1 MAEQQDVCSLLM
13 VSRDLEWMHAFTKGL
28 GRFYR
33 VQEEMC
39 ETLEDIEARLSDTEQ
54 HVDVLVLSA
63 APDLPGA
70 DKIRAALQ
78 RLKSPVPLL
87 MIDTQGLGMDEGIK
101 QGADYVIGRRDL
113 LSAIK
118 TVQQI
123 MSAAR
128 LQQAR
133 LHAEKQYKALA
144 ERYDRLYLDV
154 PDPVCYVRDGLFID
168 VNPAFMRTFAVDNR
182 EALDDLTLMNFVPR
196 KSERNVKEMLR
207 MALKKDVV
215 PAETLEWQSLS
226 GEKMELQMFVS
237 QVHIDG
243 EEEVVQVYLR
253 NSSGGGSG
261 GGVDAT
267 TGLPGPMVLR
277 ASIRQTQERQQDQRL
292 LGIWTYIFLE
302 NYREVWQKDG
312 YNAAEL
318 LMTAVV
324 DTLKRGMPPST
335 EMARFTDDGLILWAQ
350 DDKETVISRI
360 QNLIPRLDEV
370 VPDNVG
376 RLVHPRVF
384 AGMQEVHTKT
394 GFNDLV
400 SRSFRAARALASG
413 QSNERVAEPA
423 AGDMSR
429 KDERRVLQLQ
439 RILDERRIKISY
451 QPISSLDVDGI
462 PRYAERVTI
471 LPGDDDER
479 MESEDVN
486 ALLQAA
492 DRYGIARQI
501 DRVKINTFLQDALSY
516 DGDQKAL
523 RGFIHLTADALNDET
538 FAAWTLSQ
546 LKQTGIT
553 PAQMVFEMSVD
564 VLSNA
569 FSGAMNFINAL
580 RPHGTQ
586 FALTEVGRFDD
597 DIREL
602 LTRMKPEIL
611 KLDMREIDTFED
623 DEEQRFM
630 KQIKDY
636 AEENNVMLI
645 ADYMESPAQL
655 SRVWPYDIKYLQGNG
670 MVPPMDGFNFDFS
683 EPLF

>member
-13 VSRDLEWMHAFTKGL
+13 VSRDLEWMHAFAKGL
-28 GRFYR
+28 ARFYR
-33 VQEEMC
+33 VQEETC
-39 ETLEDIEARLSDTEQ
+39 ETLEDIEARLSAQ
-54 HVDVLVLSA
+54 SFDVLVLSA
-63 APDLPGA
+63 DAALPGA
-70 DKIRAALQ
+70 DKIRALLQ
-78 RLKSPVPLL
+78 RLKSPVPFL
-87 MIDTQGLGMDEGIK
+87 MIDTQNIGMDEGVK

-128 LQQAR
+128 LQQAKTD
-133 LHAEKQYKALA
+133 AEQQYKALA

-154 PDPVCYVRDGLFID
+154 PDPVCYVRDGIFID
-168 VNPAFMRTFAVDNR
+168 VNPAFMRTFAVDSR

-196 KSERNVKEMLR
+196 KSERNIKEMLR
-207 MALKKDVV
+207 MALAKEVV
-215 PAETLEWQSLS
+215 PTETLDWQSLS

-237 QVHIDG
+237 QVHIAG
-243 EEEVVQVYLR
+243 EEDVVQVYLR

-261 GGVDAT
+261 GGLDPT
-267 TGLPGPMVLR
+267 TGLPGPTVLR

-318 LMTAVV
+318 LITAVV

-335 EMARFTDDGLILWAQ
+335 EMARFTDDGIVLWAQ
-350 DDKETVISRI
+350 DDKETVIGRI

-376 RLVHPRVF
+376 RLVHPRVY
-384 AGMQEVHTKT
+384 AGMIEVHTKT
-394 GFNDLV
+394 GFNELV
-400 SRSFRAARALASG
+400 SRSFRAASALAKG
-413 QSNERVAEPA
+413 QSGERVAEPA

-429 KDERRVLQLQ
+429 KDERRVQQLH
-439 RILDERRIKISY
+439 RILDERRIKVSY
-451 QPISSLDVDGI
+451 QPISSLDNDGI
-462 PRYAERVTI
+462 PRYAERITI
-471 LPGDDDER
+471 LPGDEDER
-479 MESEDVN
+479 MESEDIN

-501 DRVKINTFLQDALSY
+501 DRVKINTFLQDALTY

-523 RGFIHLTADALNDET
+523 RGFIHLTIDALNDET

-546 LKQTGIT
+546 FKQTGIS
-553 PAQMVFEMSVD
+553 PAQIVFEMSID
-564 VLSNA
+564 VLGNA
-569 FSGAMNFINAL
+569 FSGAINFINAL

-586 FALTEVGRFDD
+586 FALTEIGRFDD

-602 LTRMKPEIL
+602 LERMKPDIL

-630 KQIKDY
+630 KQVKDY
-636 AEENNVMLI
+636 ADEHNVMLI

-670 MVPPMDGFNFDFS
+670 MVAPMDGFHFDFS

>member
-1 MAEQQDVCSLLM
+1 M

-33 VQEEMC
+33 VQDETC
-39 ETLEDIEARLSDTEQ
+39 ETLDELEARLAREPA
-54 HVDVLVLSA
+54 DVVVLSA
-63 APDLPGA
+63 GADVPGA
-70 DKIRAALQ
+70 DKIHALLQ
-78 RLKSPVPLL
+78 RLKLSIPLL
-87 MIDTQGLGMDEGIK
+87 MIEAQGQGMDEGVK

-123 MSAAR
+123 MASQR
-128 LQQAR
+128 LEQ
-133 LHAEKQYKALA
+133 EKQRAEQRYKELS

-168 VNPAFMRTFAVDNR
+168 VNPAFMRTFAVDSR
-182 EALDDLTLMNFVPR
+182 ETLEDLTLMNFVPR
-196 KSERNVKEMLR
+196 KSERGVKEMLR
-207 MALKKDVV
+207 MALQKDVV
-215 PAETLEWQSLS
+215 PAEMLEWQSLA
-226 GEKMELQMFVS
+226 GEKMELQMLVS
-237 QVHIDG
+237 RVNIPG
-243 EEEVVQVYLR
+243 EEDVVQIYLR
-253 NSSGGGSG
+253 NSGGGG
-261 GGVDAT
+261 GAGVDAT

-292 LGIWTYIFLE
+292 LGIWTYVFVE

-318 LMTAVV
+318 LISAVV

-350 DDKETVISRI
+350 EDKESVIKRM
-360 QNLIPRLDEV
+360 QALVLRLDEV

-394 GFNDLV
+394 SFNDLV
-400 SRSFRAARALASG
+400 SRSFRGARALASG
-413 QSNERVAEPA
+413 QSGERVAEPA

-439 RILDERRIKISY
+439 RILDERRVKVRY
-451 QPISSLDVDGI
+451 QPIPALEADGV
-462 PRYAERVTI
+462 PRYAERITI
-471 LPGDDDER
+471 LPGDEDER
-479 MESEDVN
+479 MESEDVT

-501 DRVKINTFLQDALSY
+501 DRVKINTFLQDVLSY

-523 RGFIHLTADALNDET
+523 RGFIHLTTDALNDET

-546 LKQTGIT
+546 LKQTGIG
-553 PAQMVFEMSVD
+553 PEQIIFELSID

-586 FALTEVGRFDD
+586 FALIEVGRFDD

-602 LTRMKPEIL
+602 LTRMKPEII

-630 KQIKDY
+630 KLVKDY

-645 ADYMESPAQL
+645 ADHMESPAQL
-655 SRVWPYDIKYLQGNG
+655 SRVWPYDIKFLQGDG
-670 MVPPMDGFNFDFS
+670 MVPPMDGLDYDFS